1 MILWDELEEIKE
13 KSIENEQILEV
24 QLLFNG
30 YKVTSFLEYNEFIY
44 NISLDILELNS
55 NKYNIVDKTIENVQ
69 VKSQIRYIQVQ
80 VQLRKKKGRQSINDL
95 KDLFELNIETKKISF
110 LYFDVI
116 STNNKMTYDE
126 LVNIVGLSISCM
138 EVESFKIYKDNIIHI
153 KLKDS

>member
-44 NISLDILELNS
+44 NISLGILELNS

-80 VQLRKKKGRQSINDL
+80 VQLRKKREAND
-95 KDLFELNIETKKISF
+95 
-110 LYFDVI
+110 
-116 STNNKMTYDE
+116 
-126 LVNIVGLSISCM
+126 
-138 EVESFKIYKDNIIHI
+138 
-153 KLKDS
+153 

>member
-80 VQLRKKKGRQSINDL
+80 VQLRKKKKEAID
-95 KDLFELNIETKKISF
+95 
-110 LYFDVI
+110 
-116 STNNKMTYDE
+116 
-126 LVNIVGLSISCM
+126 
-138 EVESFKIYKDNIIHI
+138 
-153 KLKDS
+153 

>member
-44 NISLDILELNS
+44 NVSLDILELNS

-69 VKSQIRYIQVQ
+69 VKSQRRYIQVQ
-80 VQLRKKKGRQSINDL
+80 VELRKKGR
-95 KDLFELNIETKKISF
+95 
-110 LYFDVI
+110 
-116 STNNKMTYDE
+116 
-126 LVNIVGLSISCM
+126 
-138 EVESFKIYKDNIIHI
+138 
-153 KLKDS
+153 

>member
-55 NKYNIVDKTIENVQ
+55 NKYNIVDKTIENLQ
-69 VKSQIRYIQVQ
+69 VKSQIQYIQVQ
-80 VQLRKKKGRQSINDL
+80 VQLRKKREAID
-95 KDLFELNIETKKISF
+95 
-110 LYFDVI
+110 
-116 STNNKMTYDE
+116 
-126 LVNIVGLSISCM
+126 
-138 EVESFKIYKDNIIHI
+138 
-153 KLKDS
+153 

>member
-1 MILWDELEEIKE
+1 MILWYELEEIKE

-55 NKYNIVDKTIENVQ
+55 NKYNIVDKTIENLQ

-80 VQLRKKKGRQSINDL
+80 VQLRKKR
-95 KDLFELNIETKKISF
+95 E
-110 LYFDVI
+110 VI
-116 STNNKMTYDE
+116 D
-126 LVNIVGLSISCM
+126 
-138 EVESFKIYKDNIIHI
+138 
-153 KLKDS
+153 

>member
-1 MILWDELEEIKE
+1 MILWEELEEIKE

-80 VQLRKKKGRQSINDL
+80 V
-95 KDLFELNIETKKISF
+95 
-110 LYFDVI
+110 
-116 STNNKMTYDE
+116 
-126 LVNIVGLSISCM
+126 
-138 EVESFKIYKDNIIHI
+138 
-153 KLKDS
+153 

>member
-80 VQLRKKKGRQSINDL
+80 VQLRKKGDA
-95 KDLFELNIETKKISF
+95 IE
-110 LYFDVI
+110 
-116 STNNKMTYDE
+116 
-126 LVNIVGLSISCM
+126 
-138 EVESFKIYKDNIIHI
+138 
-153 KLKDS
+153 

>member
-13 KSIENEQILEV
+13 KSIENEQILEI

-80 VQLRKKKGRQSINDL
+80 VQLRKKREAID
-95 KDLFELNIETKKISF
+95 
-110 LYFDVI
+110 
-116 STNNKMTYDE
+116 
-126 LVNIVGLSISCM
+126 
-138 EVESFKIYKDNIIHI
+138 
-153 KLKDS
+153 

>member
-80 VQLRKKKGRQSINDL
+80 VQLRKREAID
-95 KDLFELNIETKKISF
+95 
-110 LYFDVI
+110 
-116 STNNKMTYDE
+116 
-126 LVNIVGLSISCM
+126 
-138 EVESFKIYKDNIIHI
+138 
-153 KLKDS
+153 

>member
-44 NISLDILELNS
+44 NVSLDILELNS

-80 VQLRKKKGRQSINDL
+80 VELRKKREAID
-95 KDLFELNIETKKISF
+95 
-110 LYFDVI
+110 
-116 STNNKMTYDE
+116 
-126 LVNIVGLSISCM
+126 
-138 EVESFKIYKDNIIHI
+138 
-153 KLKDS
+153 

>member
-13 KSIENEQILEV
+13 KSIENEQILEI

-80 VQLRKKKGRQSINDL
+80 VQIRKKKGGID
-95 KDLFELNIETKKISF
+95 
-110 LYFDVI
+110 
-116 STNNKMTYDE
+116 
-126 LVNIVGLSISCM
+126 
-138 EVESFKIYKDNIIHI
+138 
-153 KLKDS
+153 

>member
-13 KSIENEQILEV
+13 KSIENEQILEI

-80 VQLRKKKGRQSINDL
+80 VELRKKREAID
-95 KDLFELNIETKKISF
+95 
-110 LYFDVI
+110 
-116 STNNKMTYDE
+116 
-126 LVNIVGLSISCM
+126 
-138 EVESFKIYKDNIIHI
+138 
-153 KLKDS
+153 

>member
-13 KSIENEQILEV
+13 KSIENEQNLEV

-80 VQLRKKKGRQSINDL
+80 VQLRKKGR
-95 KDLFELNIETKKISF
+95 
-110 LYFDVI
+110 
-116 STNNKMTYDE
+116 
-126 LVNIVGLSISCM
+126 
-138 EVESFKIYKDNIIHI
+138 
-153 KLKDS
+153 

>member
-80 VQLRKKKGRQSINDL
+80 LRKKREAID
-95 KDLFELNIETKKISF
+95 
-110 LYFDVI
+110 
-116 STNNKMTYDE
+116 
-126 LVNIVGLSISCM
+126 
-138 EVESFKIYKDNIIHI
+138 
-153 KLKDS
+153 

>member
-80 VQLRKKKGRQSINDL
+80 VQLRKKGRQSIND
-95 KDLFELNIETKKISF
+95 
-110 LYFDVI
+110 
-116 STNNKMTYDE
+116 
-126 LVNIVGLSISCM
+126 
-138 EVESFKIYKDNIIHI
+138 FKRFI
-153 KLKDS
+153 

>member
-1 MILWDELEEIKE
+1 MILWEELEEIKE

-80 VQLRKKKGRQSINDL
+80 G
-95 KDLFELNIETKKISF
+95 
-110 LYFDVI
+110 
-116 STNNKMTYDE
+116 
-126 LVNIVGLSISCM
+126 
-138 EVESFKIYKDNIIHI
+138 
-153 KLKDS
+153 

>member
-13 KSIENEQILEV
+13 KSIENEQILEI

-80 VQLRKKKGRQSINDL
+80 VQLRKKR
-95 KDLFELNIETKKISF
+95 EA
-110 LYFDVI
+110 
-116 STNNKMTYDE
+116 
-126 LVNIVGLSISCM
+126 
-138 EVESFKIYKDNIIHI
+138 IY
-153 KLKDS
+153 

>member
-44 NISLDILELNS
+44 NVSLDILELNS

-80 VQLRKKKGRQSINDL
+80 VELRKKR
-95 KDLFELNIETKKISF
+95 E
-110 LYFDVI
+110 VI
-116 STNNKMTYDE
+116 D
-126 LVNIVGLSISCM
+126 
-138 EVESFKIYKDNIIHI
+138 
-153 KLKDS
+153 

>member
-80 VQLRKKKGRQSINDL
+80 VQLRKKR
-95 KDLFELNIETKKISF
+95 E
-110 LYFDVI
+110 VI
-116 STNNKMTYDE
+116 D
-126 LVNIVGLSISCM
+126 
-138 EVESFKIYKDNIIHI
+138 
-153 KLKDS
+153 

>member
-13 KSIENEQILEV
+13 KSIENEQILEI

-55 NKYNIVDKTIENVQ
+55 NKYNIVDKTIENLQ

-80 VQLRKKKGRQSINDL
+80 VELRKKREAID
-95 KDLFELNIETKKISF
+95 
-110 LYFDVI
+110 
-116 STNNKMTYDE
+116 
-126 LVNIVGLSISCM
+126 
-138 EVESFKIYKDNIIHI
+138 
-153 KLKDS
+153 

>member
-44 NISLDILELNS
+44 NISLDILQLNS

-80 VQLRKKKGRQSINDL
+80 VQLRKKREAID
-95 KDLFELNIETKKISF
+95 
-110 LYFDVI
+110 
-116 STNNKMTYDE
+116 
-126 LVNIVGLSISCM
+126 
-138 EVESFKIYKDNIIHI
+138 
-153 KLKDS
+153 